1 MSAYVFSVA
10 GGALIGLS
18 AAFLLIVN
26 GRIAGISGI
35 AGRLAQGAHLSTN
48 ASFVAGLVAGPL
60 LVTWLSGA
68 APSATPVASMP
79 VLAFSGLL
87 VGFGSRMGSGCTSGH
102 GVVGLA
108 RLSPRSFAA
117 TAAFLGAGI
126 GAATLMRIFG

>member
-1 MSAYVFSVA
+1 MNAYVFSLL
-10 GGALIGLS
+10 GGMLIGLS

-35 AGRLAQGAHLSTN
+35 AGRLAQGAHLPIN

-60 LVTWLSGA
+60 LVTLLSGA
-68 APSATPVASMP
+68 APSVTPVASMP
-79 VLAFSGLL
+79 VLALSGLL

-108 RLSPRSFAA
+108 RLSPRSIAA
-117 TAAFLGAGI
+117 TAAFLTAGI